1 MYDTKVTNIKV
12 SIKCLKISLDT
23 VKEICDKNKFK
34 TKIYN
39 NFIIFTS
46 EYIYTIFRSK
56 EKNNYNHIN
65 ITKIKQKIDIEKA
78 IEKLQLIGIKTI
90 QDSLIIDNITGS
102 FDLKKELILKDLIEI
117 TQNYQFKGNIYIS
130 YNNEKFPGM
139 FLKVKIDNKRIGTI
153 IIFHSGKVV
162 FVGCKRL
169 RNLRCLESLTLA
181 LTSTK

>member
-1 MYDTKVTNIKV
+1 M
-12 SIKCLKISLDT
+12 
-23 VKEICDKNKFK
+23 
-34 TKIYN
+34 
-39 NFIIFTS
+39 
-46 EYIYTIFRSK
+46 
-56 EKNNYNHIN
+56 
-65 ITKIKQKIDIEKA
+65 
-78 IEKLQLIGIKTI
+78 
-90 QDSLIIDNITGS
+90 IIDNITGS

-117 TQNYQFKGNIYIS
+117 TQNYQFEGNIYIS

-139 FLKVKIDNKRIGTI
+139 FLKVKIGNKRIGTI